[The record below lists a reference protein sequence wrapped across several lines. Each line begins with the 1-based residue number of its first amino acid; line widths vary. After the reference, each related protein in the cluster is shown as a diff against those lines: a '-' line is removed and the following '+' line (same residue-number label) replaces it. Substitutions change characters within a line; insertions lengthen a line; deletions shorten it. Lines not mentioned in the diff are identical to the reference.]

1 MTASRTLLKALA
13 DYLQED
19 VQGELEGYAAY
30 QNRIAVNLLAIL
42 EREARYAGL
51 QRDLDDRLASSL
63 GVTSDGIAVRL
74 AKGLRDGELCLDSAS
89 LELLREQ
96 AVLKLAIDNPRYSG
110 YQQARQRWPELA
122 NAVDAAMEEAD
133 SLGEQKGE

>member
-1 MTASRTLLKALA
+1 MTASRTLLRALA
-13 DYLQED
+13 HYLRDD
-19 VQGELEGYAAY
+19 VQGELDGYTAY

-42 EREARYAGL
+42 EREARYASA

-63 GVTSDGIAVRL
+63 GVTSEGLAVRL
-74 AKGLRDGELCLDSAS
+74 ARGLRDGELRLDDAS

-110 YQQARQRWPELA
+110 YSQARQRWPELA
-122 NAVDAAMEEAD
+122 EAVDAAMEEAD
-133 SLGEQKGE
+133 SLGERQGE